1 MANYGF
7 MEKHP
12 GIDLGELDI
21 ATALLLMQQTNGKED
36 AGESRGRH
44 GKGRKG
50 KKMRQLQLSLPQ
62 LSYLTVPGPGLPAEI
77 PILE

>member
-44 GKGRKG
+44 GKERKVVFRFIKWW
-50 KKMRQLQLSLPQ
+50 KKDYIGHCS
-62 LSYLTVPGPGLPAEI
+62 TI
-77 PILE
+77 